1 MHRTLATALLIGVV
15 GTGALAQTRPAVA
28 QEKGAQQKGAQ
39 QDEPPQIAPDS
50 EADALLRA
58 TIERLVETLGQVI
71 ETLPRYAPPEIDKD
85 GNIILRRLNPPGRS
99 PSPDLP
105 PPGWTLDR
113 TSA

>member
-1 MHRTLATALLIGVV
+1 MHRTLATALVIGLVA
-15 GTGALAQTRPAVA
+15 TAALAPARPVL
-28 QEKGAQQKGAQ
+28 AQQEGAQ
-39 QDEPPQIAPDS
+39 QDAPLQIPPNSD
-50 EADALLRA
+50 ADELLRA

-71 ETLPRYAPPEIDKD
+71 EALPQYAPPEVDRD

-99 PSPDLP
+99 PQPTLPP